1 MIFNYITPEEMEAE
15 FDRIGADEHLR
26 SGFAA
31 NGDVTVE
38 DVVVALRTTPTGGG
52 TPAFLATLTEVVRLR
67 RAAAEQ

>member
-1 MIFNYITPEEMEAE
+1 MIFNYISREEMEAE

-26 SGFAA
+26 SGFAG

-52 TPAFLATLTEVVRLR
+52 TPAFLATLTEVVRVR